1 MLNNIK
7 DEIRLEVNMSIK
19 IAGYSFGGPYSSP
32 STLYEDP
39 GVYVILCKTNDS
51 YKVLD
56 VGESKNM
63 RDRVT
68 NHDRKDCWKKNCKGT
83 IVYAEMKEADE
94 DKRRA
99 IEKTIRDK
107 KDPPCGEK

>member
-1 MLNNIK
+1 MTHT
-7 DEIRLEVNMSIK
+7 
-19 IAGYSFGGPYSSP
+19 IAGHVFGGPYSSP
-32 STLYEDP
+32 SVLYSEP

-63 RDRVT
+63 KERVE
-68 NHDRKDCWKKNCKGT
+68 NHDRKDCWEKNCKGT

-99 IEKTIRDK
+99 IEKTIRGK
-107 KDPPCGEK
+107 IDPPCGEK